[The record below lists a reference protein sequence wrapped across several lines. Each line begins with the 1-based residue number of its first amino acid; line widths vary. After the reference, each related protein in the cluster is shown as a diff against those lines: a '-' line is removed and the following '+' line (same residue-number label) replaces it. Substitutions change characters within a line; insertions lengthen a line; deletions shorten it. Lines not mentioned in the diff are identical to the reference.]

1 MKGMKS
7 DDVRAFVD
15 RDWAGFAALKRAHWA
30 ERFRIEGAE
39 ATRRASR
46 MLWEHARRVRPDWP
60 TERER
65 AEDLAHHVELKRL
78 IDQAAHAFA
87 DR

>member
-1 MKGMKS
+1 MMRA
-7 DDVRAFVD
+7 DDVQSFLD
-15 RDWAGFAALKRAHWA
+15 RDWEGLAALKREHWA

-39 ATRRASR
+39 ATMHASQ
-46 MLWEHARRVRPDWP
+46 MLWGHARRVRPDWP
-60 TERER
+60 TARER
-65 AEDLAHHVELKRL
+65 AEHLTHHVELKRL